1 MHPKLIQVAK
11 AMARWPVVGPCIR
24 HFAKYVRRSAPQAP
38 AALSAP
44 DTQENLLQSIPVS
57 LRHLEREL
65 QLVRAQLTQVAK
77 ILNRLNP
84 QNQSNTASTHAPPA
98 AFVQVASTDKLAT
111 TYSSGLKLAFGTD
124 FVGDGA
130 IVINDQPQS
139 GVDVLTTTWNL
150 PFQPNL
156 ATNIRVGEWLQRHSM
171 LALQQ
176 TALPTLF
183 RLLAPGGELEICV
196 LDASALLKNPK
207 ANLRSLNGKVKES
220 HRCAESV
227 EPIDILETGE
237 PRESDERDETKETK
251 EPIEPQTLFTRE
263 SLEGLLNEAGFTN
276 VTVAAE
282 PSTAMLQAIATKP
295 Q

>member
-1 MHPKLIQVAK
+1 MHPKLIQAAK

-24 HFAKYVRRSAPQAP
+24 HAAKYVRRSAPP
-38 AALSAP
+38 TPVHLSGP
-44 DTQENLLQSIPVS
+44 DTQDNLLQSIPVS

-65 QLVRAQLTQVAK
+65 QLVRAQLTQVTK

-84 QNQSNTASTHAPPA
+84 QNQSNTASTAWPTASKIPQSVPTHSSTHSPPA
-98 AFVQVASTDKLAT
+98 AFVQVVSIDKLAT
-111 TYSSGLKLAFGTD
+111 TYPSGLKLAFGTD
-124 FVGDGA
+124 LVADGS

-150 PFQPNL
+150 PFQPGL
-156 ATNIRVGEWLQRHSM
+156 ATNISVGEWLQRLSM
-171 LALQQ
+171 PTLQQ

-207 ANLRSLNGKVKES
+207 ANLRSIHGKVKES
-220 HRCAESV
+220 HRCPESV
-227 EPIDILETGE
+227 
-237 PRESDERDETKETK
+237 

-263 SLEGLLNEAGFTN
+263 SLEGLLTDAGFTN
-276 VTVAAE
+276 VVVTTE